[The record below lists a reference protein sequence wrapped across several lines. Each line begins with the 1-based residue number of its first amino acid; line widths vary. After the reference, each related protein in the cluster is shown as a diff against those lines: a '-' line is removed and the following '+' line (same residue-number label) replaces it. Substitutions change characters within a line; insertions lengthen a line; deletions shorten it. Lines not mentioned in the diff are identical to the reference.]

1 MAEENENKV
10 FTLLENYL
18 MGPMGK
24 MASWKFVRSIM
35 AAGVS
40 AIPFIIAGSMFLVLN
55 VLPDAL
61 PFLEGLF
68 DSTVFKI
75 SELYML
81 AHKATMGVLG
91 LYFGIVVGYEYTR
104 LIAEEEELNLSS
116 VNGALLAMFA
126 FFMTIP
132 QVVLEKGEMTLVE
145 KTGEES
151 SILNGWEI
159 SADGV
164 ERLGASAIFAAIIM
178 AILAVQLYKL
188 CVKYNLVIKLPEQ
201 VPDGVSKSFSALI
214 PAFVI
219 AFAVFIINGV
229 LITLG
234 LDIFK
239 MIEYP
244 FGFVVNLTDS
254 WLGVLVIVFLM
265 NALWVVGIHGP
276 NIINGF
282 VLPVAIVNMQHNI
295 DGANIPYAGEFLNA
309 FIHLGGSG
317 ATLGLCLFMLLLSQS
332 QQLKILGKASI
343 VPSVFNINEP
353 IIFGLPVVYNPYL
366 FIPFILAPMVAAS
379 IAYWATKLNLMGS
392 VIALMPF
399 PIPIGAGGFI
409 STGGS
414 IGAVLI
420 AIICALA
427 AFVVWFPF
435 IKIYDK
441 KLLNEEK
448 GEESSV

>member
-1 MAEENENKV
+1 MVDESENKI
-10 FTLLENYL
+10 FILMEKYM

-24 MASWKFVRSIM
+24 MASWRFVRAIM
-35 AAGVS
+35 SAGIS
-40 AIPFIIAGSMFLVLN
+40 AIPFIIVGSMFLVLN

-61 PFLEGLF
+61 PFLEGFF
-68 DSTVFKI
+68 DNTFFKI

-81 AHKATMGVLG
+81 AHKATMGILA

-104 LIAEEEELNLSS
+104 IIAEEEEMNLSA

-132 QVVLEKGEMTLVE
+132 QVAIEKGEMSLIE
-145 KTGEES
+145 KTGEDS

-164 ERLGASAIFAAIIM
+164 ERLGASGIFAAIIM

-188 CVKYNLVIKLPEQ
+188 CVKYNLIIKLPEQ
-201 VPDGVSKSFSALI
+201 VPEGVSKSFSALI
-214 PAFVI
+214 PTFVL
-219 AFAVFIINGV
+219 AFAVFIINGI
-229 LITLG
+229 LIGVG

-239 MIEYP
+239 AIEYP
-244 FGFVVNLTDS
+244 FGFVVNLTDT

-282 VLPVAIVNMQHNI
+282 ALPVAIVNMQHNI

-317 ATLGLCLFMLLLSQS
+317 ATLGMCLFMLLWSRS

-343 VPSVFNINEP
+343 VPSIFNINEP

-366 FIPFILAPMVAAS
+366 FVPFILAPMVAAS
-379 IAYWATKLNLMGS
+379 IGYWATKLNLMGA

-399 PIPIGAGGFI
+399 PIPIGAGAFI

-414 IGAVLI
+414 VGSVII
-420 AIICALA
+420 AIICAIA
-427 AFVVWFPF
+427 AFLVWLPF
-435 IKIYDK
+435 IKIYDT
-441 KLLNEEK
+441 KLLKEEQ
-448 GEESSV
+448 GEETAI